1 MRPAKLHNK
10 LCSHYLKLVGVTM
23 DDLNKGK
30 VYPVVYVLIKV
41 KIEANTSRIE
51 LLTFILQIENY

>member
-1 MRPAKLHNK
+1 
-10 LCSHYLKLVGVTM
+10 M

-41 KIEANTSRIE
+41 EIEANTSRIE